1 MLVPHEKH
9 DQRIVET
16 LAEGVATDTPATQV
30 VLVFWP
36 EDEERLYGFVSSQH
50 RAPPEAVFHLT
61 FFEK

>member
-1 MLVPHEKH
+1 MLVPHKKN

-16 LAEGVATDTPATQV
+16 LAEVVATYTPETQV

-36 EDEERLYGFVSSQH
+36 DDEERLYWFVSSQH
-50 RAPPEAVFHLT
+50 QAPPEAVFHLT